1 MCRALHFHLYAVIIN
16 SAPFTLQGQLTR
28 MSNNW
33 VQVDKRP
40 QGYAIVSMCKEPAN
54 TLDLKLWQQLADTV
68 QQLEQD
74 KSVRGI
80 IISSGLK
87 RDIFSAGNDILGLYA
102 PKTTKEAYRKFW
114 VMQNQFL
121 ARLYRSP
128 LITVA
133 AIRGACPAGGCAIAL
148 CCDLRIMTDQGH
160 IGLNEVAL
168 GISVPAM
175 WAGLMAN
182 TIGQG
187 KAEQMLEFAKL
198 ASPQEALQL
207 GLIDKVVPKADLSS
221 TAESAMQQFLKAAP
235 FDEGRQVTKNHLRKQ
250 FSLDWEAYCVPE
262 VDGAWEQLAREST
275 VKAIAGVLEGLA
287 RRKKSK
293 L

>member
-1 MCRALHFHLYAVIIN
+1 MDY
-16 SAPFTLQGQLTR
+16 
-28 MSNNW
+28 
-33 VQVDKRP
+33 
-40 QGYAIVSMCKEPAN
+40 
-54 TLDLKLWQQLADTV
+54 KLWQQLADTV

-74 KSVRGI
+74 SSVRGI
-80 IISSGLK
+80 IIASGLM

-114 VMQNQFL
+114 VTQNQFL

-128 LITVA
+128 LVNIA
-133 AIRGACPAGGCAIAL
+133 AIRGACPAGGCAISL
-148 CCDLRIMTDQGH
+148 CCDYRIMTEQGH

-168 GISVPAM
+168 GISVPAK
-175 WAGLMAN
+175 WAGLMQN

-187 KAEQMLEFAKL
+187 KAEQMLQFAKL
-198 ASPQEALQL
+198 ASPQEALQI
-207 GLIDKVVPKADLSS
+207 GLIDQVVTKADLLS
-221 TAESAMQQFLKAAP
+221 TAEAAMQQILMAAP
-235 FDEGRQVTKNHLRKQ
+235 FDVGRQMTKNHLREQ

-262 VDGAWEQLAREST
+262 VDGAWEQLSQDST

-287 RRKKSK
+287 KRKKSK